1 MHSNHKCNYCELS
14 LSPLLKWLIESCLCL
29 ASCDKNRLIRYI
41 LQWVRNVLLFSMCLL
56 LMGDNK
62 SKSSITCDTIRIFLI
77 FGKGKLV
84 RLGSFC
90 CIKNNEDAI
99 SALLSLL
106 FAPAVSDDRPANYC
120 RFYYVAMLF
129 FLQCWQFKCFNNWLC
144 YQMLIYLHDKWEY
157 GSKTFVLQLL
167 DIRFIYNWTWQFLN
181 PFQDIA

>member
-41 LQWVRNVLLFSMCLL
+41 LQWVRNVLPFSMCLL

-99 SALLSLL
+99 SALLQCQMTGLL
-106 FAPAVSDDRPANYC
+106 IIAVFIMLQCS
-120 RFYYVAMLF
+120 LF
-129 FLQCWQFKCFNNWLC
+129 FNVDNLSVLIIDYVIKC
-144 YQMLIYLHDKWEY
+144 
-157 GSKTFVLQLL
+157 
-167 DIRFIYNWTWQFLN
+167 
-181 PFQDIA
+181 